1 MGAWKKKLQKL
12 QISQHEILCMMVL
25 PVLILN
31 ALKFEIYFL
40 VLPQEIVFG
49 VITGN

>member
-1 MGAWKKKLQKL
+1 MKSYAWWF
-12 QISQHEILCMMVL
+12 HLCF
-25 PVLILN
+25 LN